1 MGLKDLAV
9 GRKDVFEIPID
20 LIIFEEGVNPREDFS
35 HMVDIANSIVES
47 GQWDPIEVQL
57 SDGGDFVY
65 GTHGETRYRAVM
77 YANEHLRANI
87 KTMKCIAAPKGI
99 DEFDIMLRHFDR
111 GMLGRPLSAIECAKV
126 YRRLKEE
133 KGMPVSAIADR
144 CRKSD
149 QHIYDHLKLLE
160 APLSVLEKVRAG
172 EMSADAAIAIAKM
185 EESKRAKALKKLGF
199 DDGEP
204 EEVDTSR
211 ERITK
216 KDVETAVDGHPR
228 QISAKEIREYIKT
241 CDLRIGAARR
251 GSKEQEKWEGVR
263 YGLETALGMHDDD
276 WKQKGKDMTPGEM
289 LAKRL
294 SGDESISN
302 KDIEKATEDFFNN
315 AGCSCKCTIED
326 FKEHQENNK

>member
-1 MGLKDLAV
+1 MMGLKDLAV

-57 SDGGDFVY
+57 SDDGDFVC
-65 GTHGETRYRAVM
+65 GTHGETRYRAVR
-77 YANEHLRANI
+77 YANEHLGANI

-111 GMLGRPLSAIECAKV
+111 GMLGRPLNAIECAKV
-126 YRRLKEE
+126 FRRLKEE

-204 EEVDTSR
+204 EEVDTPR

-228 QISAKEIREYIKT
+228 QISAKEIREYAKT
-241 CDLRIGAARR
+241 CDKRIHASRK
-251 GSKEQEKWEGVR
+251 GSKEQIKWEGVR

-276 WKQKGKDMTPGEM
+276 WKQKGE
-289 LAKRL
+289 
-294 SGDESISN
+294 I
-302 KDIEKATEDFFNN
+302 
-315 AGCSCKCTIED
+315 
-326 FKEHQENNK
+326 

>member
-57 SDGGDFVY
+57 SDDGDFVY

-77 YANEHLRANI
+77 YANEHLGANI

-111 GMLGRPLSAIECAKV
+111 GMLGRPLNAIECAKV
-126 YRRLKEE
+126 FKRLKEE
-133 KGMPVSAIADR
+133 KGMSVSAIADR

-160 APLSVLEKVRAG
+160 APLSVLEKVRSG
-172 EMSADAAIAIAKM
+172 EMSAAAAIEIAKLP
-185 EESKRAKALKKLGF
+185 EQKREKVVNKLEGN
-199 DDGEP
+199 
-204 EEVDTSR
+204 VDSSGD
-211 ERITK
+211 RITK

-228 QISAKEIREYIKT
+228 QISAKEIREYAKM
-241 CDLRIGAARR
+241 CDKRIHEARK
-251 GSKEQEKWEGVR
+251 GSKEQIKWEGVR

-276 WKQKGKDMTPGEM
+276 WKQKGE
-289 LAKRL
+289 
-294 SGDESISN
+294 I
-302 KDIEKATEDFFNN
+302 
-315 AGCSCKCTIED
+315 
-326 FKEHQENNK
+326 